1 MSNKEEYKKAAAKAI
16 TLLAKAE
23 CLLSNALL
31 DPDVE
36 DSIEYEYF
44 IEGIKFQGAIRAALE
59 SNSSQEV
66 VDPIEGSV
74 SYSPLSFDYGLR
86 EVDLDDRN

>member
-1 MSNKEEYKKAAAKAI
+1 MSNKEEYQKAASKAI
-16 TLLAKAE
+16 ELLVEAE
-23 CLLSNALL
+23 CVLSNALL

-36 DSIEYEYF
+36 GAIEYEYF

-66 VDPIEGSV
+66 IDPIEGSV

-86 EVDLDDRN
+86 EVDLDERN

>member
-1 MSNKEEYKKAAAKAI
+1 MSNKEEYQKTASKVI
-16 TLLAKAE
+16 GLLVEAE

-66 VDPIEGSV
+66 VEPEEGIV
-74 SYSPLSFDYGLR
+74 SYSPLSFDYGLE